1 MSESDPKQEPQGPKK
16 EPATP
21 ATEPQQPAADPMQPS
36 PMESL
41 QAELA
46 ALKQQQADIMAA
58 VSALANQGAVN
69 ASVVQDNGNGSEDDY
84 PMIDLA
90 EINRLIG
97 A

>member
-1 MSESDPKQEPQGPKK
+1 MSKSDLKQEPQEPKK

-21 ATEPQQPAADPMQPS
+21 ATEPQQPAAD

-69 ASVVQDNGNGSEDDY
+69 ASVAQDNGDGSEDGY

-97 A
+97 V

>member
-1 MSESDPKQEPQGPKK
+1 MADTETEPKESDKQQEPKQESAESKQGETSVNPM
-16 EPATP
+16 
-21 ATEPQQPAADPMQPS
+21 ADF
-36 PMESL
+36 

-46 ALKQQQADIMAA
+46 ALKQQQNDIMAA

-69 ASVVQDNGNGSEDDY
+69 ASVNADNGGSEDDY
-84 PMIDLA
+84 PTIDLN

>member
-1 MSESDPKQEPQGPKK
+1 MADTETEPKENDKQEHSENKQVDASVNPM
-16 EPATP
+16 
-21 ATEPQQPAADPMQPS
+21 ADF
-36 PMESL
+36 

-46 ALKQQQADIMAA
+46 ALKQQQNDIMAA

-69 ASVVQDNGNGSEDDY
+69 ASVNADNGGSEDDY
-84 PMIDLA
+84 PTIDLN

>member
-1 MSESDPKQEPQGPKK
+1 MSKSDLKQEPQEPQ

-21 ATEPQQPAADPMQPS
+21 ATEPQQPAAD

-69 ASVVQDNGNGSEDDY
+69 ASVAQDNGDGSADDY

-97 A
+97 V

>member
-1 MSESDPKQEPQGPKK
+1 MSESDPKQEPQ
-16 EPATP
+16 EPATQ

-41 QAELA
+41 KAELA

-69 ASVVQDNGNGSEDDY
+69 ASVAQDNGNGSEDDY

>member
-1 MSESDPKQEPQGPKK
+1 MEDPKKDEDGKPDAADVPDGQDPKQ
-16 EPATP
+16 TV
-21 ATEPQQPAADPMQPS
+21 QPDPMA
-36 PMESL
+36 SL

-46 ALKQQQADIMAA
+46 QLKQQQSDIMAA

-69 ASVVQDNGNGSEDDY
+69 ASVKADNGVDEEY
-84 PMIDLA
+84 PSIDLN